1 MASYRSNPR
10 AALLQYHS
18 AVSKSERHLDD
29 EATRGGETPAQRVL
43 HLRDLLNRANRAY
56 YADASPMM
64 SDGEFDRL
72 LAELASL
79 EREHPHLDNPDSPT
93 HRVGGEPIEGFTTV
107 QHSVP
112 MLSIDNSYSEGD
124 VRTWVDRCVRSID
137 GGGGGASRPLFD
149 SGSETTNGV
158 AFMCDPKIDGVA
170 LSLRYEDGKLV
181 RALTRGD
188 GASGDDVTHA
198 ARAMRSIPLV
208 LQGEAPRVLEVRG
221 EVYMP
226 LKEFVKLNKVQE
238 DAGEELFLNPRNT
251 TAGTLKNKDPKL
263 AASRGLR
270 FCAHGKGEISGLA
283 SFATSHSVFLAAIR
297 SLGIPTNPHTVRCE
311 HAEDILS
318 AIRAFDTKRHS
329 LDYATDGMVVRVDRF
344 DQQDELGLTA
354 KSPRWAIA
362 FKYPAERKTTK
373 LLDVLHQVGKTGK
386 ITPRA
391 VMEPVLLAGTV
402 VKHATLH
409 NYGRVLDAS
418 TEREGER
425 TDVRIGDTVY
435 VEKAGEIIPQV
446 VGVVLAERSSGARVI
461 VPPSVCP
468 ECAGPV
474 EPEPPEAIDDPRLE
488 TARRCVNPEC
498 PAQVQEKLIWFAG
511 RRQMDIEGLG
521 EKTIETIRAAGTI
534 PLNSFA
540 DVFRLAAHRDKLLEL
555 DGMGEKKVDTLFAGI
570 EAAKSRGMARL
581 LGGMG
586 IRHIGETT
594 SKQLARVFK
603 SVDDLI
609 AAPVEALMP
618 KALSKS
624 DAARHGFTAS
634 PQDRPETGLGKDT
647 APVVFAY
654 LHSAAAQHTFDDLRS
669 LGVDLASHDYRDPV
683 ASSTTGSGTWSGK
696 TVVLTGTLER
706 WERADLQAILEGLG
720 AKVSGSVSSKTSIVI
735 AGPGA
740 GSKLDKARELGVEV
754 WDEARL
760 VNELAKAENPG

>member
-1 MASYRSNPR
+1 MTAKCPEHD
-10 AALLQYHS
+10 A
-18 AVSKSERHLDD
+18 
-29 EATRGGETPAQRVL
+29 AQRVA

-56 YADASPMM
+56 YVDAAPIM
-64 SDGEFDRL
+64 SDPEFDRL

-79 EREHPHLDNPDSPT
+79 EREHPQLDDANSPT
-93 HRVGGEPIEGFTTV
+93 HRVGGEPIDGFTTV
-107 QHSVP
+107 KHSVP
-112 MLSIDNSYSEGD
+112 MLSIDNSYSEDD
-124 VRTWVDRCVRSID
+124 VRAWVDRCVRGV
-137 GGGGGASRPLFD
+137 GGGNGGSLFGGG
-149 SGSETTNGV
+149 SGAGDAADV

-170 LSLRYEDGKLV
+170 LSLRYEQGKLV

-188 GASGDDVTHA
+188 GTSGDDVTHA
-198 ARAMRSIPLV
+198 ARVMRSIPLV
-208 LQGEAPRVLEVRG
+208 LEGEAPRVLEVRG

-226 LKEFVKLNKVQE
+226 LKEFEKLNKAQE
-238 DAGEELFLNPRNT
+238 EAGEELFLNPRNT

-270 FCAHGKGEISGLA
+270 FCAHGKGEVSGLA
-283 SFATSHSVFLAAIR
+283 SFAKSHSAFLKTIKG
-297 SLGIPTNPHTVRCE
+297 LGIPVNPNTVRCATADE
-311 HAEDILS
+311 IVA
-318 AIRAFDTKRHS
+318 AIRAFDAKRHT

-344 DQQDELGLTA
+344 DQQEELGLTA

-409 NYGRVLDAS
+409 NYGRILDAS
-418 TEREGER
+418 TEREDAR

-446 VGVVLAERSSGARVI
+446 VGVVLADRPRGARRI
-461 VPPSVCP
+461 EPPSLCP
-468 ECAGPV
+468 ECGGPV
-474 EPEPPEAIDDPRLE
+474 EPEPPEAIEEPRLE

-521 EKTIETIRAAGTI
+521 EKTVNAIRAAGTI

-540 DVFRLAAHRDKLLEL
+540 DVFRLAEHRERLLEL
-555 DGMGEKKVDTLFAGI
+555 DGMGEKKVETLLAGI
-570 EAAKSRGMARL
+570 DAAKSRGMARL

-594 SKQLARVFK
+594 AKQLARVFRN
-603 SVDDLI
+603 VDELI
-609 AAPVEALMP
+609 AASVEALMP

-624 DAARHGFTAS
+624 DAAKRGFAAS
-634 PQDRPETGLGKDT
+634 PQERPETGLGKDT

-654 LHSAAAQHTFDDLRS
+654 LHSPKAKHTFEELRG
-669 LGVDLASHDYRDPV
+669 LGVDLSSHDFKDV
-683 ASSTTGSGTWSGK
+683 SKAAAGSGTWSGK

-706 WERADLQAILEGLG
+706 WERAELQAILEGFG
-720 AKVSGSVSSKTSIVI
+720 AKVSGSVSSKTSLVI

-760 VNELAKAENPG
+760 VEELAKAENAG